1 MIAVTLK
8 PIGFFFPYFYSMKK
22 ILFIFTF
29 FALVISCGQQRTR
42 PDDALETARE
52 FIRSSLDGDYKWANE
67 LMLKDSV
74 NIYEIGILEKKY
86 NTQMSEAEK
95 EGYKKSS
102 IIVHSVDNASDSVVI
117 VNYSNSFKKKPLPL
131 KVIKKD
137 GKWQVDLNYTFT
149 GNL

>member
-1 MIAVTLK
+1 
-8 PIGFFFPYFYSMKK
+8 MKK
-22 ILFIFTF
+22 ICLILILVSTF
-29 FALVISCGQQRTR
+29 FACNQIRQR

-74 NIYEIGILEKKY
+74 NSIELDMIEKKY
-86 NTQMSEAEK
+86 NSQMSASDK

-102 IIVHSVDNASDSVVI
+102 IIVHSVENASDSVVI
-117 VNYSNSFKKKPLPL
+117 VNYSNTYKNKQLPL

-149 GNL
+149 GNM